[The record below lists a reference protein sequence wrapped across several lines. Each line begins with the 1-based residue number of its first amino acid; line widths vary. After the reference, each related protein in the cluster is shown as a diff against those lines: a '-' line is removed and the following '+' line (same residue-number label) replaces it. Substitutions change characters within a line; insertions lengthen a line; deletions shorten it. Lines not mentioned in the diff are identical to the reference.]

1 MGSNQES
8 LLTTADFQIER
19 LTMTLSKLRS
29 TRYNLVGLAEPCSEC
44 KNEYPLSLEG
54 KLNVVS
60 GLIGQIQDE
69 TNSIASII
77 GTNGLDS
84 CTTNCAESC

>member
-1 MGSNQES
+1 MPGTQES
-8 LLTTADFQIER
+8 LLVIADIQIER
-19 LTMTLSKLRS
+19 LAATLSKLRS
-29 TRYNLVGLAEPCSEC
+29 ARYNLVGFAEPCSEC

-77 GTNGLDS
+77 GTNELDS
-84 CTTNCAESC
+84 CPTNCAESC